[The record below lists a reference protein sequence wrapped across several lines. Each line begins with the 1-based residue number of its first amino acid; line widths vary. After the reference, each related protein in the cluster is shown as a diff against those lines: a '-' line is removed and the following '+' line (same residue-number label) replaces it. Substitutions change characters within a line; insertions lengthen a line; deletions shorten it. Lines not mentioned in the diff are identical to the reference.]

1 MARTDLAN
9 VVVDVAAVQL
19 NSRAI
24 TERSVKRRKE
34 RGERAEAGRDKKNVF
49 EHTENAWLAE
59 NVEPTTV
66 QLISN

>member
-1 MARTDLAN
+1 M
-9 VVVDVAAVQL
+9 
-19 NSRAI
+19 
-24 TERSVKRRKE
+24 E

>member
-19 NSRAI
+19 NSR
-24 TERSVKRRKE
+24 EEYQME